1 MIFQEFQNGLDGGWR
16 DRFQER
22 SIKIWNIFV
31 KLMMSLIFQ
40 LCVDECTQ
48 LIKEVEQIVYTA
60 VTTRLS
66 NFPQKK

>member
-1 MIFQEFQNGLDGGWR
+1 
-16 DRFQER
+16 
-22 SIKIWNIFV
+22 
-31 KLMMSLIFQ
+31 MMSLIFQ

-66 NFPQKK
+66 NFPQKNNVSVREYILTIFFIENAHEYFKFS

>member
-1 MIFQEFQNGLDGGWR
+1 
-16 DRFQER
+16 
-22 SIKIWNIFV
+22 
-31 KLMMSLIFQ
+31 MMSLIFQ

-66 NFPQKK
+66 NFPQKKNNVSVREYILTIFFY